1 MEKLFFILLLFPVL
15 GFSQTK
21 SVALLTG
28 AKITNYGLSFKDI
41 EFELDEDTWIS
52 NRLPLNKEF
61 KIIMNKPSS
70 LSFNAENGNCYPGI
84 ALLLLKPN
92 RDTIANIPNYYTFSD
107 GLDASM
113 MTKLS
118 VTLNFTDPFKTGD
131 SLVLVTTFYDTKGEN
146 KTLIE
151 FPMIF
156 VDSLLPLENTKS
168 LYAGSSTY
176 SYEYYSCFEIGDIHY
191 LSDTLNS
198 RVKKS
203 VLVEGI
209 NMDLVEFRSGK
220 ETIRLYDSKMNEVFD
235 ENLIKSLGIETL
247 KFARTKSNEELTDN
261 DLKVKSTLS
270 ISVSSS
276 IKKVSKKY
284 YVVYRW
290 ESLDRKKV
298 LVLKNPF
305 NF

>member
-70 LSFNAENGNCYPGI
+70 LGFKVENGNCYPGI

-247 KFARTKSNEELTDN
+247 RFERTKSNEELTDN

>member
-1 MEKLFFILLLFPVL
+1 MTKLFFIFLIIPIL
-15 GFSQTK
+15 GFSQSK

-28 AKITNYGLSFKDI
+28 AKIANYGLSYKDI

-52 NRLPLNKEF
+52 NRLPLNKEI

-70 LSFNAENGNCYPGI
+70 LGFNAENGNCYPGI

-118 VTLNFTDPFKTGD
+118 VTLNFTEPFNTGD

-156 VDSLLPLENTKS
+156 VDSVLPLENTKT

-176 SYEYYSCFEIGDIHY
+176 SYEYYSTFEIGDIHN
-191 LSDTLNS
+191 LSDTSNS

-203 VLVEGI
+203 VNVKGI
-209 NMDLVEFRSGK
+209 HLDLEEFKSGK
-220 ETIRLYDSKMNEVFD
+220 ESIRVYDSKMNEVFD
-235 ENLIKSLGIETL
+235 ENLIKSLGIETSIN
-247 KFARTKSNEELTDN
+247 AEIKSSEIIN
-261 DLKVKSTLS
+261 DSDSESNSSLS

-284 YVVYRW
+284 NVVYRW